1 MTDRDIRSGEAAIVR
16 KQAEEALRASEAKV
30 RRKLEAILDPEGDIG
45 TLDLA
50 DIIDYQ
56 ALQTMMEDF
65 HQLMKISSAIIDTSG
80 KVLVAVGWQ
89 DICTKFHR
97 VHPDTLKNCLES
109 DVILTGGMPAGTFKA
124 YRCKNN
130 MWDMVTPIDVGGR
143 HLGNVFLGQFLYED
157 EIPDYELFRSQAR
170 HYGFDETKYL
180 AALGHVPRWSRETVD
195 AAMAFCSKLAGM
207 ISSLGYSGVKL
218 ARALSQKDAAI
229 AEHKQAAEELRES
242 EAKYRALIETT
253 GTGYLIL
260 DGEGRVV
267 DANEEYVRLSGHR
280 ELREILGKSVVEWT
294 AEYEKQKNAESLA
307 TCVRDGSIRNLA
319 LDYMDNAGRV
329 TPVEVSATFEEATGK
344 ARMIAI
350 VRDITER
357 KRTEE
362 ESQRERAFLDRLVEA
377 APEGIAI
384 TDAQGRV
391 MRVNVEFVRMFGYGA
406 DEAVGQYLD
415 DLVAPPE
422 RREEAKALT
431 RSAAQ
436 GEQSLVETVRC
447 RKDGTLLDVSLIVA
461 PILVAG
467 KQEAGYGIY
476 RDITKRKK
484 AEKEK
489 DILQAELVQSRKM
502 EAIGQL
508 AGGVAHDFNNM
519 LTGILGNVAIMRS
532 GLPPADPLLDNVDAV
547 ETAAR
552 QAADLTRGLLTFS
565 HSSLV
570 LPVPTNITAALDATM
585 ALLKQSLPAT
595 IDIVCDFE
603 QKAWNVLVDQSQVT
617 QILLNL
623 AVNARDAMEGKGML
637 VIRTRNV
644 TIETPYVHEHP
655 YARMGEFVHLS
666 VSDTGPGIAPE
677 ILEHVFEPFYTTKP
691 VGTGTGLGLSVV
703 YGAVKQAGGWITAGS
718 VRGVGKTAPPIEQPC
733 SGATFDVYL
742 PRCLEEPRRSS
753 VPVSSPVHADG
764 STVLVVEDEPVV
776 RTVTRS
782 LLMRSGYN
790 VMTAGNGSEAVDM
803 VAQHPGEIDL
813 ILLDMTM
820 PGMTAGEIV
829 QAIRAL
835 DPAVPILLNSGY
847 TSSDAVKNMLKEGS
861 VQGFLGK
868 PYDLD
873 QLLEKVKRLL
883 TRG

>member
-1 MTDRDIRSGEAAIVR
+1 MTDRDIRSCEAAIVR

-280 ELREILGKSVVEWT
+280 DLREILGRSVVEWT
-294 AEYEKQKNAESLA
+294 AAYEKQKNAEALA

-344 ARMIAI
+344 ARMIAV

-436 GEQSLVETVRC
+436 GEQTLLETVRC
-447 RKDGTLLDVSLIVA
+447 RKDGTLLDVSLVVA

-489 DILQAELVQSRKM
+489 DALHAELVQSRKM

-532 GLPPADPLLDNVDAV
+532 GLPPADALLENLDAV

-552 QAADLTRGLLTFS
+552 QAADLTKGLLTFS

-570 LPVPTNITAALDATM
+570 LPVPTNITAALDATL

-603 QKAWNVLVDQSQVT
+603 QKSWNVLVDQSQIT

-623 AVNARDAMEGKGML
+623 AVNARDAMGGKGALM
-637 VIRTRNV
+637 ICTRNV
-644 TIETPYVHEHP
+644 TIETPYVREHP

-666 VSDTGPGIAPE
+666 VVDTGPGIPPE
-677 ILEHVFEPFYTTKP
+677 VMEHLFEPFYTTKP
-691 VGTGTGLGLSVV
+691 VGSGTGLGLSVV

-718 VRGVGKTAPPIEQPC
+718 AKGTANSTPPIEQPC

-742 PRCLEEPRRSS
+742 PRCLEEPRRSFA
-753 VPVSSPVHADG
+753 PLSSPVSADSG
-764 STVLVVEDEPVV
+764 VVLVVEDEPVV

-782 LLMRSGYN
+782 LLTRSGYR
-790 VMTAGNGSEAVDM
+790 VMTAANGSEAVDT
-803 VAQHPGEIDL
+803 VLQHPREIDL
-813 ILLDMTM
+813 VLLDMTM
-820 PGMTAGEIV
+820 PGMTASEVV

-861 VQGFLGK
+861 VQGFL
-868 PYDLD
+868 
-873 QLLEKVKRLL
+873 
-883 TRG
+883 